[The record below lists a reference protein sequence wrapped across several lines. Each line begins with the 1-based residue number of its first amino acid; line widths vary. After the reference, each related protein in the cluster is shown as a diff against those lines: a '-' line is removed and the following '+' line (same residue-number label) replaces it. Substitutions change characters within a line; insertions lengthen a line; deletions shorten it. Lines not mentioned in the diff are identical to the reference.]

1 MEEIVCYCKNISKSE
16 IEKAALDGAMTL
28 REIRESTGAC
38 TGNQCKELNPEG
50 VCCSR
55 AIFDIL
61 YRLKK
66 GLTKSCGLGD
76 D

>member
-1 MEEIVCYCKNISKSE
+1 MEEIVCYCKNITKRE
-16 IEKAALDGAMTL
+16 IEEAALKGAVTL
-28 REIRESTGAC
+28 REIRETPGAC

-61 YRLKK
+61 YRLKH
-66 GLTKSCGLGD
+66 GETRSCGMGD

>member
-1 MEEIVCYCKNISKSE
+1 MDEIVCYCKSITRRE
-16 IEKAALDGAMTL
+16 IEDAALKGAMTL
-28 REIRESTGAC
+28 REIRETTGAC

-50 VCCSR
+50 ICCSR

-66 GLTKSCGLGD
+66 GDVKSCGIGD